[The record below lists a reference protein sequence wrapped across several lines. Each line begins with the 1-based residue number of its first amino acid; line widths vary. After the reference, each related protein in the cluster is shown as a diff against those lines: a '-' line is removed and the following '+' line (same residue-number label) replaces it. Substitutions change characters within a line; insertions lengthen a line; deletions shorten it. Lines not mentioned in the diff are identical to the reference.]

1 MCVIYH
7 GVFSGRSKG
16 EERAV
21 LGGSERKRSGN
32 IEGDLINGVNQVE
45 TGNGTIL
52 TIPCA

>member
-1 MCVIYH
+1 MGCLVE
-7 GVFSGRSKG
+7 GVKVKKG
-16 EERAV
+16 LY

-45 TGNGTIL
+45 TGNSTIL